1 MADQELTYDDIDAA
15 ADKLDT
21 GKEDIASLLSELR
34 SLVQELTESSFS
46 TQAASKAFLE
56 SYEEVSDGLETALEA
71 VPAMATALRDMKTQ
85 FEDLDSSMASS

>member
-21 GKEDIASLLSELR
+21 GKEDINSLLSELR

-46 TQAASKAFLE
+46 TNAASVSFLD
-56 SYEEVSDGLETALEA
+56 SYEEVSDGLESALEA
-71 VPAMATALRDMKTQ
+71 IPA
-85 FEDLDSSMASS
+85 